1 MYKGL
6 RIYPRPPKTGL
17 GLFTL
22 ESPVPSTV
30 LSIDPFSKNICLDK
44 FIQRQCRVIDIKAY
58 ILDFFFFTPW
68 LCSYLFMIFH
78 CVEF

>member
-6 RIYPRPPKTGL
+6 RVYPGPLKTDL

-22 ESPVPSTV
+22 ESPVPSAV
-30 LSIDPFSKNICLDK
+30 LSTNPFSKNICLDK

-58 ILDFFFFTPW
+58 ILDFFH
-68 LCSYLFMIFH
+68 SMAM
-78 CVEF
+78 